1 MIGFLCFL
9 QLFLIGHKPKV
20 DSVCRG
26 SGVFPDLTDLHIT
39 KNDYTDTTEE
49 LEHLL
54 TDRYLLK
61 RKAIEGVDERMMN
74 DTQHGVLQE
83 MQQIA
88 MNARKYA
95 LLKILENPEITEVQ
109 KIEHITQHEKN
120 GDSKN
125 SQNSKY
131 MSEIFKGI
139 LFSEW

>member
-9 QLFLIGHKPKV
+9 QLFLMGHKPKV

-26 SGVFPDLTDLHIT
+26 SVVFPDLPDLPDLQIA
-39 KNDYTDTTEE
+39 KNDYTDTTAE
-49 LEHLL
+49 LEDLL
-54 TDRYLLK
+54 TSRNLLK
-61 RKAIEGVDERMMN
+61 RKSVEGMDERMMN
-74 DTQHGVLQE
+74 DTQHGLL
-83 MQQIA
+83 QQIA
-88 MNARKYA
+88 MNACKYA
-95 LLKILENPEITEVQ
+95 LLKILENPEISEVQ

-125 SQNSKY
+125 SKY